1 MSDTLRVFDGLT
13 FLRLKG
19 YEMPEEDC
27 KVTKKSKACHEPKTK
42 LRE

>member
-27 KVTKKSKACHEPKTK
+27 KVTKKAKHAMSPK
-42 LRE
+42 LN